1 MSTVVIVVV
10 DGGKKSQEQVH
21 IPTKSYQKQDPPSN
35 DVAAGDLAPGR
46 TKTKR
51 IRITIKLLYRP
62 TASVMQREKEHRSQ
76 HKQHV
81 KTNWLTCAM
90 RFCSSNLKAHNGDCP
105 TCFLPMPLVDTE
117 CTMSTCCSKIIC
129 NGCYYANFLRNREEK
144 LDQKCQFCRQ
154 LHHPDIE
161 D

>member
-1 MSTVVIVVV
+1 ME
-10 DGGKKSQEQVH
+10 KSRKNKVTYL
-21 IPTKSYQKQDPPSN
+21 PKATKNRTPPSN

-90 RFCSSNLKAHNGDCP
+90 RFCSSNLKAH
-105 TCFLPMPLVDTE
+105 TTETALPASYQCLLLIQNV
-117 CTMSTCCSKIIC
+117 
-129 NGCYYANFLRNREEK
+129 
-144 LDQKCQFCRQ
+144 QCR
-154 LHHPDIE
+154 HAAAK
-161 D
+161 

>member
-62 TASVMQREKEHRSQ
+62 TSSVMQVLSEG
-76 HKQHV
+76 
-81 KTNWLTCAM
+81 A
-90 RFCSSNLKAHNGDCP
+90 
-105 TCFLPMPLVDTE
+105 
-117 CTMSTCCSKIIC
+117 
-129 NGCYYANFLRNREEK
+129 
-144 LDQKCQFCRQ
+144 
-154 LHHPDIE
+154 
-161 D
+161 